1 MAIVDPGTMT
11 RQLGTRP
18 GALDGD
24 GFARLYAEA
33 APNLWALA
41 AAILGDRVGAE
52 DVLQEA
58 ALIAL
63 AKLDQFEPGTSFP
76 AWMGRIVRF
85 VALNQARKRVDHL
98 LPTEEIDD
106 GWDRWDR
113 WEQTAAGSVPESE
126 PSVEDL
132 LALDGD
138 QAHFDD
144 LVVAALRELA
154 PVARA
159 CLILRS
165 VRRLDYT
172 ELSELLGI
180 PRGTA
185 MSHVH
190 RARNFLRE
198 RLRGYPEGNDVA
210 PAKAASEERAR

>member
-24 GFARLYAEA
+24 GFARLYAAA

-63 AKLDQFEPGTSFP
+63 AKLDQFEPGTSFT

-85 VALNQARKRVDHL
+85 VALNYARKRVDQV
-98 LPTEEIDD
+98 LPSEDLDE
-106 GWDRWDR
+106 RW
-113 WEQTAAGSVPESE
+113 TAAGSVPESE
-126 PSVEDL
+126 PDVEAL

-190 RARNFLRE
+190 RARNFLRA
-198 RLRGYPEGNDVA
+198 RLRGYPDGNDVA
-210 PAKAASEERAR
+210 PAKAASEERGR

>member
-24 GFARLYAEA
+24 GFARLYAAA

-76 AWMGRIVRF
+76 AWMARIVRF
-85 VALNQARKRVDHL
+85 VALNHARKRSDHL
-98 LPTEEIDD
+98 LPTEDLDE
-106 GWDRWDR
+106 RWN
-113 WEQTAAGSVPESE
+113 AAGNVPESE
-126 PSVEDL
+126 PDVEQL

-138 QAHFDD
+138 QTHFDD

-198 RLRGYPEGNDVA
+198 RLRDHPSAIDVA
-210 PAKAASEERAR
+210 TDEAASEQR